1 MAAEKLGIIARSIS
15 TSKDSKTTT
24 VTFLVKISVENEDD
38 EYELDY
44 DTFTISN
51 DLQADIEKGWVYGN
65 IVEGYDLMTEE
76 EVEEEIEKSKNKD
89 RGRQKIMNYKI
100 IKMTSRN
107 NVVKYRFEIFIDFGE
122 HTEVIAPHF
131 GFLTEQKAIAE
142 AQKEIRRQEKEME
155 KIRKIASK

>member
-15 TSKDSKTTT
+15 TSKDIKTIT

-38 EYELDY
+38 KYELVY

-76 EVEEEIEKSKNKD
+76 EVEEEIEDILQEIEKSKNKD
-89 RGRQKIMNYKI
+89 RGR
-100 IKMTSRN
+100 
-107 NVVKYRFEIFIDFGE
+107 
-122 HTEVIAPHF
+122 
-131 GFLTEQKAIAE
+131 
-142 AQKEIRRQEKEME
+142 
-155 KIRKIASK
+155 

>member
-15 TSKDSKTTT
+15 TSKDIKTIT

-38 EYELDY
+38 KYELDY

-76 EVEEEIEKSKNKD
+76 EVEEEIEDILQEIEKSKNKD
-89 RGRQKIMNYKI
+89 RGR
-100 IKMTSRN
+100 
-107 NVVKYRFEIFIDFGE
+107 
-122 HTEVIAPHF
+122 
-131 GFLTEQKAIAE
+131 
-142 AQKEIRRQEKEME
+142 
-155 KIRKIASK
+155 

>member
-1 MAAEKLGIIARSIS
+1 M
-15 TSKDSKTTT
+15 
-24 VTFLVKISVENEDD
+24 VKISVENEDD

-89 RGRQKIMNYKI
+89 RGR
-100 IKMTSRN
+100 
-107 NVVKYRFEIFIDFGE
+107 
-122 HTEVIAPHF
+122 
-131 GFLTEQKAIAE
+131 
-142 AQKEIRRQEKEME
+142 
-155 KIRKIASK
+155 

>member
-15 TSKDSKTTT
+15 TSKDSKTIT

-38 EYELDY
+38 KYELVY

-76 EVEEEIEKSKNKD
+76 EVEEEIEDILQEIEKPKTND
-89 RGRQKIMNYKI
+89 RGR
-100 IKMTSRN
+100 
-107 NVVKYRFEIFIDFGE
+107 
-122 HTEVIAPHF
+122 
-131 GFLTEQKAIAE
+131 
-142 AQKEIRRQEKEME
+142 
-155 KIRKIASK
+155 

>member
-15 TSKDSKTTT
+15 TSKDIKTIT

-38 EYELDY
+38 KYELVY

-51 DLQADIEKGWVYGN
+51 DLQADIEKGWEYGN